1 MPPGAILIGF
11 DGSPAA
17 EHAIREAGSLL
28 GPRPALVVAVWEAGT
43 AFEMAELPT
52 GTVGMAPVTVDVR
65 AAAQIDDAMQE
76 RAQGIARHGASL
88 AGEAGFDAEALAVAD
103 EVTVAETLVRVAEER
118 GAQAIVVGAHGHR
131 RLADRI
137 LGSTSER
144 VVRHAG
150 RPVLVVRDSSE

>member
-1 MPPGAILIGF
+1 MAPPSILIGF
-11 DGSPAA
+11 DSSPAA
-17 EHAIREAGSLL
+17 EHAIHEAGALL

-43 AFEMAELPT
+43 AFEMAELPA
-52 GTVGMAPVTVDVR
+52 GAIGMAPVTIDVR
-65 AAAQIDDAMQE
+65 AAAQIDQAMQE
-76 RAQGIARHGASL
+76 RAQGIARHGAAL
-88 AGEAGFDAEALAVAD
+88 AGQTGFEAEALAVAD

-118 GAQAIVVGAHGHR
+118 EAQAIVVGAHGHR

-137 LGSTSER
+137 LGTTSER